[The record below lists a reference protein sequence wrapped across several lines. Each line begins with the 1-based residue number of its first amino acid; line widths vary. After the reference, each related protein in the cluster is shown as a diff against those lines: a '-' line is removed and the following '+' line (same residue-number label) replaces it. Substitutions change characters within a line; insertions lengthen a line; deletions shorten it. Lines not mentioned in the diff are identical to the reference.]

1 MFVQS
6 ILSLCRSKMI
16 IMGRAFEY
24 RKAAKFAR
32 WDRMAKA
39 FTRAGREIAMAVKS
53 GGPNPDTNPGLRRAI
68 QNAKAAQMPKDRIE
82 AAIKRASSKDD
93 KGFSEV
99 VYEAMGPHA
108 TAIVIETATDNPVRT
123 VANLRAILN
132 KNGGSMGTQGMHD
145 FIFERKGVFKIHAAN
160 IDMDELELELIDSGL
175 DNLEKNEE
183 GQLVIYTKFADFG
196 PMQKALE
203 DKKLDVISAELQRIP
218 SIHKELNEAETD
230 EVLELID
237 KLEQDDDVQNVF
249 HNLA

>member
-1 MFVQS
+1 
-6 ILSLCRSKMI
+6 
-16 IMGRAFEY
+16 MGRAFEY

-39 FTRAGREIAMAVKS
+39 FTRAGREIAIAVKA
-53 GGPNPDTNPGLRRAI
+53 GGPNPDTNANLRRAI
-68 QNAKAAQMPKDRIE
+68 QNAKAAQMPKDRVE

-108 TAIVIETATDNPVRT
+108 TALVIETATDNPTRT

-145 FIFERKGVFKIHAAN
+145 FIFERKGVFKISAEG
-160 IDMDELELELIDSGL
+160 IDTDELELELIDAGL

-183 GQLVIYTKFADFG
+183 NQLLIYTKFSDFG
-196 PMQKALE
+196 SMQKALE
-203 DKKLDVISAELQRIP
+203 DKGIEVISAELQRIP
-218 SIHKELNEAETD
+218 TISKELNEEQTD
-230 EVLELID
+230 DVLELID